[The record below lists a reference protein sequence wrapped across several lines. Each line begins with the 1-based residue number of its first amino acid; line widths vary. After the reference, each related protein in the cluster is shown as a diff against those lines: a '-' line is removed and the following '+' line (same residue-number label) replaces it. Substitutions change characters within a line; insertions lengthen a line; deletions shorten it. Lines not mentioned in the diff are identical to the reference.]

1 MSSLRVVKIE
11 KAEIYPQNS
20 MATYSFKNGS
30 PIIEFLLTP
39 VQNKVIDPTTLR
51 LNFTVK
57 CGYGS
62 GADYKYVNNQVAY
75 GALNAGNGDS
85 TGSFNNRVGV
95 ASLIDSLKIST
106 IENQVIEEVRNYSR
120 LNASLIPIQN
130 GFDKYKNVIPHKYQ
144 SYGNRFAQG
153 IRNNSPMSCSL
164 HLRAGLLNTSE
175 PINVMSYGGLKM
187 SINLSPDSF
196 VFNCSDTYNNGAG
209 TDNNGNGKVYYQ
221 IIDPT
226 LTFNYMVMNQP
237 LALSQVSLEYPAYN
251 SFQQVIHSSDNQS
264 TLNLNLQ
271 SVRTSFQNFIPSSWI
286 NNQLQDSLGTLTIRN
301 SNANAYDEKVNIL
314 EVAHLRN
321 GLKYPKQ
328 YSLDERT
335 VVTFGGNETHL
346 LRDFITSVKSIEL
359 IKSSLLSCGT
369 QSVGQRGIERSVY
382 NQADKYDANGEIY
395 GIGNRYDNLSIGS
408 GSEFK
413 NSSYSVR
420 IVSSL
425 DGNSPNSTYTFTLS
439 NQAIQVNNMN
449 VNSIM

>member
-328 YSLDERT
+328 Y
-335 VVTFGGNETHL
+335 
-346 LRDFITSVKSIEL
+346 
-359 IKSSLLSCGT
+359 
-369 QSVGQRGIERSVY
+369 
-382 NQADKYDANGEIY
+382 
-395 GIGNRYDNLSIGS
+395 
-408 GSEFK
+408 
-413 NSSYSVR
+413 
-420 IVSSL
+420 
-425 DGNSPNSTYTFTLS
+425 
-439 NQAIQVNNMN
+439 
-449 VNSIM
+449 